1 MGVCKVVVECLN
13 MGYIIVGAV
22 VCLLL
27 CVPYVFII

>member
-13 MGYIIVGAV
+13 MRYIIVGV
-22 VCLLL
+22 VGCLLL